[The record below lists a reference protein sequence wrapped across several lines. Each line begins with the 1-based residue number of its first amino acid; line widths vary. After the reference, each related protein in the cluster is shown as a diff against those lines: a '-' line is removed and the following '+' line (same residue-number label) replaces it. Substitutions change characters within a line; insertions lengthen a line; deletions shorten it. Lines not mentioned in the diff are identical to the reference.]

1 MKNVLK
7 DRRDN
12 MSKPNRN
19 RHDGDCQ
26 FHGVKANQS
35 ESYKLRQEAER
46 STQADEDAWW
56 SKPKVVVIMTIVFTC
71 MDGLVIYSIMNR
83 AMTESFILGVITA
96 FGIALILNA
105 IPLVIARFIHYAIY
119 KTKRF
124 ALTMAILSTVAFGLL
139 FAGTVYLRFQYSD
152 MYGKT
157 NSSVQ
162 LENTVDS
169 NNASQNTD
177 EVDEGKSTATVI
189 LLSIS
194 PLITSLVNFFLAFL
208 NDDPVRKK
216 LNGKRLRKLELE
228 EAIGD
233 LEAAVATLD
242 NDVKR
247 ELEVDEQAMLA
258 AKAEID
264 ARCDI
269 LRALARNLL
278 AEHIKTASGISKIS
292 GEKIFNESEHA
303 GNVTVDAGTT
313 SENNIINIMSN
324 EIA

>member
-1 MKNVLK
+1 MKVLK
-7 DRRDN
+7 DRRGC
-12 MSKPNRN
+12 MSKSNRN
-19 RHDGDCQ
+19 NHSGDCQ

-46 STQADEDAWW
+46 ATQADDDAWW
-56 SKPKVVVIMTIVFTC
+56 SKPKVVIIMTIVFTC

-83 AMTESFILGVITA
+83 AMTESFLLGIITA
-96 FGIALILNA
+96 LGIALILNA
-105 IPLVIARFIHYAIY
+105 IPLVIARFIHHAIY

-124 ALTMAILSTVAFGLL
+124 ALTMAIISTVAFALL
-139 FAGTVYLRFQYSD
+139 FAGTVHLRFQYSD
-152 MYGKT
+152 MYGKK
-157 NSSVQ
+157 SSSAQ
-162 LENTVDS
+162 LENIV
-169 NNASQNTD
+169 ASDATSSYED
-177 EVDEGKSTATVI
+177 EVDGDKSIATVI

-194 PLITSLVNFFLAFL
+194 PLITSIVNFMLAFI
-208 NDDPVRKK
+208 NDDPVKKK
-216 LNGKRLRKLELE
+216 LNGKKLRKLELE

-233 LEAAVATLD
+233 LEASVATLG

-247 ELEVDEQAMLA
+247 ELEMDEQAMLA

-269 LRALARNLL
+269 LKALARNLL

-292 GEKIFNESEHA
+292 GEMISNEIEY
-303 GNVTVDAGTT
+303 VDSVSLDYGSATDI
-313 SENNIINIMSN
+313 NIINMMPS